1 MSSLSRLPRPSN
13 AVDREL
19 DGDDDVRAEDVS
31 NRNDNNNNNNRNN
44 NNNNNSNDRN
54 NNNNS
59 NNNSNN
65 NNLEVMLKSL
75 LDRMDRLEASKSVS
89 SGSSVSYRVSTPHPV
104 ASVRSAGISRG
115 GGLPVSQ
122 FLFGSD
128 DGDVGVSAGDD
139 GIDVNGDPITSA
151 SSSVSASTPPSHP
164 LFQKLA
170 PQIIEDVGSAGFKE
184 WLRTEAPTD
193 QWTNKR
199 NLHECEVLAE
209 ALDALVLKGDSDLA
223 IEILARRFVGVRNA
237 DVSGNWN
244 FASVL
249 AKNMSRRTLLRPQ
262 VMSAVLR
269 EAKNL
274 SLLENGGRISNP
286 RQPPRTPGNPNAP
299 AATNPA
305 PIKPRR
311 EPPVNQPTAT
321 PAPNA
326 NPNGNRVGGGAQH

>member
-1 MSSLSRLPRPSN
+1 MSSLSRLPLNSN
-13 AVDREL
+13 PHDREL
-19 DGDDDVRAEDVS
+19 DGDGDVKASDGIPS
-31 NRNDNNNNNNRNN
+31 SGSGSGNNV
-44 NNNNNSNDRN
+44 
-54 NNNNS
+54 
-59 NNNSNN
+59 
-65 NNLEVMLKSL
+65 EVLLKSL
-75 LDRMDRLEASKSVS
+75 LDRMDRLEAAK
-89 SGSSVSYRVSTPHPV
+89 SGSSVSSGLSLSSGLSGSSVANRVSTPHPS
-104 ASVRSAGISRG
+104 AGTRSAGINRG
-115 GGLPVSQ
+115 GGSSVAQ
-122 FLFGSD
+122 FLFGSEGGD
-128 DGDVGVSAGDD
+128 DVAEVGDD
-139 GIDVNGDPITSA
+139 GIDVNGDPIAPSSA
-151 SSSVSASTPPSHP
+151 SVSSTTPPSHP

-209 ALDALVLKGDSDLA
+209 ALDALVLKKDSDAA

-274 SLLENGGRISNP
+274 SLLENGGRIPNTRP
-286 RQPPRTPGNPNAP
+286 TRTPPNPKNDTTT
-299 AATNPA
+299 ATP
-305 PIKPRR
+305 PTRPPRR
-311 EPPVNQPTAT
+311 EAPTNQSAAT

-326 NPNGNRVGGGAQH
+326 NANANRAGGGAQH